1 MFLFLPYFIIPEFGI
16 PESDKYTFFE
26 AFDASCLFYVNYFC
40 AMRKLSMDELG
51 RKSVDEVKM
60 AEKIPIIVILE
71 NIRSAYNVGSVFRTA
86 DAFLIQAIYICGY
99 SAKPP
104 HKEIKKTALGAE
116 ESVDWRHF
124 VSGKEAIDD
133 LKSDGYKIIAVEQAE
148 GSWELQAVNFEP
160 AQKVAIVFGN
170 EVTGVEQSTI
180 QLCDGC
186 IEIPQLGMK
195 HSLNIA
201 TAAGVVLWELIRER
215 IKKFI

>member
-1 MFLFLPYFIIPEFGI
+1 MLSGI
-16 PESDKYTFFE
+16 APILKSRAMNGFERALEKLESPI
-26 AFDASCLFYVNYFC
+26 CYFC
-40 AMRKLSMDELG
+40 AMRKLSMDELN
-51 RKSVDEVKM
+51 RKSVDEFKRS
-60 AEKIPIIVILE
+60 EKIPVVVVLE

-86 DAFLIQAIYICGY
+86 DAFLIEAIFICGY

-116 ESVDWRHF
+116 DTVHWKHF
-124 VSGKEAIDD
+124 KNAADAISE
-133 LKSDGYKIIAVEQAE
+133 LRNEQYKIFAVEQVE
-148 GSWELQAVNFEP
+148 NSISLEKFKSGSEKIAV
-160 AQKVAIVFGN
+160 VFGN

-201 TAAGVVLWELIRER
+201 TAAGVVLWEIARSKITEP
-215 IKKFI
+215 